1 MATFTSYKTKDGKR
15 KYKFK
20 VYLGKDPLTGKRIET
35 SRQGFNSKKEAQIA
49 LRNVQADFEKNG
61 WKKQNNKLET
71 FDDLFYFWLESFK
84 NTVKSNTAYTKKRRY
99 ETSLKSKVGNI
110 KFKKIKVDFCQK
122 LINDLAEKYAGYSLI
137 YSCLSQPK

>member
-84 NTVKSNTAYTKKRRY
+84 NGSLSNRIGEELLGEALTVVTQ
-99 ETSLKSKVGNI
+99 LMLL
-110 KFKKIKVDFCQK
+110 F
-122 LINDLAEKYAGYSLI
+122 DLREKYNQ
-137 YSCLSQPK
+137 CD

>member
-35 SRQGFNSKKEAQIA
+35 SRQGFNSKKEAQTA

-71 FDDLFYFWLESFK
+71 FDIEPSFM
-84 NTVKSNTAYTKKRRY
+84 
-99 ETSLKSKVGNI
+99 KVGNYMTSI
-110 KFKKIKVDFCQK
+110 DM
-122 LINDLAEKYAGYSLI
+122 AGISLTLFEI
-137 YSCLSQPK
+137 QDDKWLDYLNYPVKTIAW